1 MKSSISVQSC
11 FSLQKFELILR
22 ERFLGNGVF
31 SRTFAGPHQ
40 SMVMEMNEA
49 FLQESLYSG
58 LVFSALPLAFCC
70 VKLFWFTAESIS
82 MKRCCGRKDV
92 WKSMSLVLRTWG
104 KPIAGLTQ
112 KCSRLILCE
121 EGEGWA
127 WDGRETKTNRKVEI
141 CSVNFSVC
149 GTWTW
154 TLLKLSW
161 ECVVTG

>member
-22 ERFLGNGVF
+22 ERFLGNGFF

-40 SMVMEMNEA
+40 SRVMEMNEA
-49 FLQESLYSG
+49 FLQECLNSG
-58 LVFSALPLAFCC
+58 LVFSALPLTFCC

-112 KCSRLILCE
+112 KCSRLLLC
-121 EGEGWA
+121 GEAEAGLGMG
-127 WDGRETKTNRKVEI
+127 GRQRQTTVEI
-141 CSVNFSVC
+141 CCVNFSLD
-149 GTWTW
+149 GPWTW
-154 TLLKLSW
+154 ILLKLSR
-161 ECVVTG
+161 ECRVIG